1 MVPQRGV
8 ESLSPMPD
16 GRLLA
21 DLVAADPRAWL
32 GDEHVE
38 LHGIDPTFIVK
49 LVDAGERLFLHA
61 HPDRTFAHD
70 HLASPYGKAEG
81 WVVLEANPGAVV
93 HLGFSRHV
101 GAAELAGW
109 VADQDTAKMIEATNK
124 VPVSAGDAVFC
135 PGGLPH
141 AIGTGILF
149 AEIQEPTDLTVL
161 LEWHGFPV
169 NGNENGH
176 LGLGFEMALG
186 CVDRTRWGPGRITE
200 LFDTRPQS
208 SSPAGVTRLLPREA
222 DAFFN
227 VEHILP
233 VAPVELSARFS
244 VLLVTDGHGIAS
256 CPSSGP
262 TNLNRGQAL
271 VVPHAAGP
279 LTLSGA
285 VSVLRFGAAQ

>member
-1 MVPQRGV
+1 
-8 ESLSPMPD
+8 MPD

-21 DLVAADPRAWL
+21 DLVAADPRGWL
-32 GDEHVE
+32 GAEHVE

-81 WVVLEANPGAVV
+81 WVILEANPGAVV
-93 HLGFSRHV
+93 HLGFSRDV
-101 GAAELAGW
+101 GVVELAGW
-109 VADQDTAKMIEATNK
+109 VAHQDTAKMIEATNK

-141 AIGTGILF
+141 AIGAGILF

-169 NGNENGH
+169 NGPETGH
-176 LGLGFEMALG
+176 LGLGFETALG
-186 CVDRTRWGPGRITE
+186 CVDRARWDPTRVTE
-200 LFDTRPQS
+200 LFDTRSGS
-208 SSPAGVTRLLPREA
+208 SSPVGVTRLLPPAA
-222 DAFFN
+222 DAFFT
-227 VEHILP
+227 VEHIVP
-233 VAPVELSARFS
+233 AVPVELSARFS

-256 CPSSGP
+256 FSSSGP
-262 TNLNRGQAL
+262 IDLGRGQAL
-271 VVPHAAGP
+271 VVPHAAGS

-285 VSVLRFGAAQ
+285 VSVLRFGAAR